1 MLFNLWFL
9 LMFVLLV
16 SVMTDDE
23 VILDAFFNEGE
34 RDLIREQTT
43 GENRFN
49 IRNKRQSGLLIY
61 IN

>member
-1 MLFNLWFL
+1 
-9 LMFVLLV
+9 MFVLLV